1 VNAPAQATS
10 QAWSLS
16 DARLYCDLATLDT
29 GLQSNYAAHLSSGK
43 SLSLAYSSFVTQTQR
58 AEGTSQTLVLAR
70 SFTRLKGVFC
80 TWFRTNDL
88 TGTKNHINSMWGP
101 HQDAAY
107 NPAQDTLE
115 VQCQIGSR
123 KYPETAI
130 NSLAEFYYRLRLSI
144 GSHFGDCG
152 ISILPPAFRSHQ
164 FILGID
170 FEKAATG
177 PAGGVAFSG
186 ISTRGGELLTLDYKG
201 FGVTNGA
208 QSTTPIQSFLTCNYD
223 AIMELSQDNVSVSD

>member
-1 VNAPAQATS
+1 
-10 QAWSLS
+10 
-16 DARLYCDLATLDT
+16 
-29 GLQSNYAAHLSSGK
+29 
-43 SLSLAYSSFVTQTQR
+43 LAYSSFVTQTQR
-58 AEGTSQTLVLAR
+58 AEGPTQTLVLAR

-80 TWFRTNDL
+80 TWFRANDL
-88 TGTKNHINSMWGP
+88 TGTRNQINNMWGP
-101 HQDAAY
+101 HQNLAY
-107 NPAQDTLE
+107 TPAQDTLE

-130 NSLAEFYYRLRLSI
+130 NSLAEFYYRLKLSI

-152 ISILPPAFRSHQ
+152 ISILPPNFRRDQ

-201 FGVTNGA
+201 FGVANV
-208 QSTTPIQSFLTCNYD
+208 STPLQSFLTCNYD
-223 AIMELSQDNVSVSD
+223 AIMELSNDNVSVSD